1 MRDERGTNEMDEVNE
16 VNEIIRL
23 RTTYGVR
30 GLIYGEL
37 GFRRKVHSE
46 TSVLRYLRLD
56 TYFVRRER

>member
-1 MRDERGTNEMDEVNE
+1 MRDERGMNKMNEVNE

-37 GFRRKVHSE
+37 GSGENSTPKQA
-46 TSVLRYLRLD
+46 Y
-56 TYFVRRER
+56 YNI